1 VSGGSLAAH
10 RAEHTARLFAAFG
23 ELLAERGYDAIT
35 MADVAEHAGMARTAI
50 YNYFPDKE
58 TLLVAATAEE
68 TTIFLA
74 QLDEALRSIDNPVD
88 QLRAYVRLQVE
99 YFADGHLPPGPTL
112 RLLVPEPS
120 ATEIIGH
127 IAVLEARLHQ
137 ILRVGRDRRYF
148 DLDDIDAS
156 TAMITACVS
165 RGAVV
170 ETGRTTADAVAATES
185 FVLRAVG
192 ARLGPDGRPRRR
204 PRR

>member
-10 RAEHTARLFAAFG
+10 RAEHTARLFAAVR

-58 TLLVAATAEE
+58 TLLVAVTAEE

-74 QLDEALRSIDNPVD
+74 ELDEALRSIDNPVD

-99 YFADGHLPPGPTL
+99 YLADGHLPPGSTL
-112 RLLVPEPS
+112 RLLVPEPA

-137 ILRVGRDRRYF
+137 ILRVGRDRRFF

-165 RGAVV
+165 RGALV
-170 ETGRTTADAVAATES
+170 ETDRTTADAVAATES